1 MLSIKPKILYVRDQ
15 KTGRFV
21 PLLAIRGP
29 KGPPGSIDNITDYLT
44 SKTGDSVELA
54 MSQKGV
60 TVLLGE
66 IESEMEKTKS
76 EFEENK
82 SALEAELEE
91 TKSKL
96 VEVAS
101 GLIEIASEVES
112 TINSLKF
119 LYANGAL
126 GLKYQLDESKC
137 VVKAIGN
144 AKNDTE
150 IVIPL
155 SICGIPVTEIG
166 SEAFKNGT
174 FTSITIPDSVMSI
187 GSDAFSYC
195 TGLTSVTIPDS
206 VTIIGYAAFRYCSE
220 LTNITIPNS
229 VTNMSTSTFRNCTN
243 LTSVTIGNGVEE
255 LGSYAFAYCDN
266 LTSVTIGNGTTRIG
280 NSAFYNCEKLTS
292 IMIPGS
298 VTSIGGWTFGACES
312 LTSITIPDSVT
323 SIGEEAFYNCSSLTD
338 IYYQGTE
345 AEWANITIDESNQSV
360 ISAATIHFESPLP
373 EI

>member
-126 GLKYQLDESKC
+126 GLKYQIDESKC

-243 LTSVTIGNGVEE
+243 LTSVTIGNG
-255 LGSYAFAYCDN
+255 
-266 LTSVTIGNGTTRIG
+266 TTRIG